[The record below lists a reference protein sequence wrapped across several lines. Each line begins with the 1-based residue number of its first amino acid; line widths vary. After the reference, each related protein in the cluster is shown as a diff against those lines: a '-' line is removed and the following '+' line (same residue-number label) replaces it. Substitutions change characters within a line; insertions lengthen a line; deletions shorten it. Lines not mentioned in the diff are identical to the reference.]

1 MSRPYRESQTAAH
14 SLLVCFVSDMTRAVI
29 VQFAP
34 PANAFEEEEEGKST
48 EGVTRL
54 YGEWQTTAWA
64 SPAAVDGTVPR
75 NERGNVNVPPYAT
88 QLPAGVSNFWLGKTL
103 FEPEVPGCS

>member
-1 MSRPYRESQTAAH
+1 M
-14 SLLVCFVSDMTRAVI
+14 CFVSDMTRAVI

-64 SPAAVDGTVPR
+64 PPAAVDGTVPR